1 MTELVGL
8 NEENRRTRG
17 LERVLR
23 RQQLYLGLLLEQD
36 GPQDEKTG

>member
-17 LERVLR
+17 LERGLR
-23 RQQLYLGLLLEQD
+23 RQQFYLGLLLEQD